1 MKQEYRHMMEQAALS
16 TEKKEEILAMFENQN
31 TGKRRM
37 PKAAKLVLAA
47 ALAAGCVLS
56 IAAGLPAQVYNF
68 VSGGQAVIQTSEDG
82 KLSVGLTIGG
92 EEQTPIVLEDGR
104 LWFVNGGERTDIT
117 DRVDDST
124 PFVLEDGKLWFVNGE
139 KRTDLTGLI
148 DENTPFVYEHTDP
161 ATGNKGYLV
170 LGGTPED
177 FGWAEFFLTEEGGCS
192 MTGENAWINLVP
204 VDGKLIPMTELT
216 QAQRDQL
223 NQNGVMGET
232 VNRPWL
238 SKALEQLGLDWD

>member
-1 MKQEYRHMMEQAALS
+1 MRKEYRHMMEQAALS

-124 PFVLEDGKLWFVNGE
+124 PFV
-139 KRTDLTGLI
+139 
-148 DENTPFVYEHTDP
+148 YEHTDP

>member
-68 VSGGQAVIQTSEDG
+68 VSGGVMTVLPGTNQAFWDFR
-82 KLSVGLTIGG
+82 G
-92 EEQTPIVLEDGR
+92 ENASPITVKDGR
-104 LWFVNGGERTDIT
+104 VWLEADGQKLDIT
-117 DRVDDST
+117 
-124 PFVLEDGKLWFVNGE
+124 GK
-139 KRTDLTGLI
+139 T
-148 DENTPFVYEHTDP
+148 DENTPYILERTDP
-161 ATGNKGYLV
+161 ATGNKGWLV
-170 LGGTPED
+170 VGGSAED
-177 FGWAEFFLTEEGGCS
+177 LGWAELVQLGEACS
-192 MTGENAWINLVP
+192 ISGENFATPGSIDLDSLQDITNE
-204 VDGKLIPMTELT
+204 DGTFTFDER
-216 QAQRDQL
+216 AY
-223 NQNGVMGET
+223 VGEIMEST

>member
-68 VSGGQAVIQTSEDG
+68 VSGGVMTALPGTNQAFWDFR
-82 KLSVGLTIGG
+82 G
-92 EEQTPIVLEDGR
+92 ENASPITVKDGR
-104 LWFVNGGERTDIT
+104 VWLEADGQKLDIT
-117 DRVDDST
+117 
-124 PFVLEDGKLWFVNGE
+124 GK
-139 KRTDLTGLI
+139 T
-148 DENTPFVYEHTDP
+148 DENTPYILERTDP
-161 ATGNKGYLV
+161 ATGNKGWLV
-170 LGGTPED
+170 VGGSAED
-177 FGWAEFFLTEEGGCS
+177 LGWAELVQLGEACS
-192 MTGENAWINLVP
+192 ISGENFATPGSIDLDSLQDITNE
-204 VDGKLIPMTELT
+204 DGTFTFDER
-216 QAQRDQL
+216 AY
-223 NQNGVMGET
+223 VGEIMEST

>member
-68 VSGGQAVIQTSEDG
+68 VSGGQAVIQTSADG
-82 KLSVGLTIGG
+82 KMVSGTLTMDG
-92 EEQTPIVLEDGR
+92 EGQTPIVLEDGR

-124 PFVLEDGKLWFVNGE
+124 PFV
-139 KRTDLTGLI
+139 
-148 DENTPFVYEHTDP
+148 YEHTDP

-177 FGWAEFFLTEEGGCS
+177 FGWAEFFMAEDGTCS
-192 MTGENAWINLVP
+192 MAGENAWEYMVP

>member
-68 VSGGQAVIQTSEDG
+68 VSGGVMTVLPGTDQAFWDFR
-82 KLSVGLTIGG
+82 G
-92 EEQTPIVLEDGR
+92 ENASPITVKDGR
-104 LWFVNGGERTDIT
+104 VWLEADGQKLDIT
-117 DRVDDST
+117 
-124 PFVLEDGKLWFVNGE
+124 GK
-139 KRTDLTGLI
+139 T
-148 DENTPFVYEHTDP
+148 DENTPYILERTDP
-161 ATGNKGYLV
+161 ATGNKGWLV
-170 LGGTPED
+170 VGGSAEDLGWVELVQLGKS
-177 FGWAEFFLTEEGGCS
+177 CS
-192 MTGENAWINLVP
+192 ISGENFATPGSIDLDSLQDITNE
-204 VDGKLIPMTELT
+204 DGTFTFDER
-216 QAQRDQL
+216 AY
-223 NQNGVMGET
+223 VGEIVESP

-238 SKALEQLGLDWD
+238 DKAMDELGLKVFMDLEN

>member
-37 PKAAKLVLAA
+37 PKAAKLVRAA

-68 VSGGQAVIQTSEDG
+68 VSGGQAVIQTSADG
-82 KLSVGLTIGG
+82 KMVSGTFTMDG
-92 EEQTPIVLEDGR
+92 EGQTPIVLEDGR

-117 DRVDDST
+117 DRVDDS
-124 PFVLEDGKLWFVNGE
+124 
-139 KRTDLTGLI
+139 
-148 DENTPFVYEHTDP
+148 TPFVYEHTDP

-177 FGWAEFFLTEEGGCS
+177 FGWAEFFLTKEGGCS

-223 NQNGVMGET
+223 NQDGGIMRET